1 MNSAR
6 CNGGATDCAWLAVE
20 RYPTAVAIHSAAPG
34 ADLPR
39 PAMRWRVL
47 MAVLGA
53 VPATMDVV
61 GSILSYVSMQG
72 IMPTSWLWLSGFRS
86 VLEVA
91 GVVGL
96 WLAVMDREPRLAVPL
111 TMCGLIVAL
120 PTMIGLI
127 SMIGTPYF
135 LAPYALLPLVLFLML
150 SPFVCGLAYVIVG
163 APRWRRRPSPGR

>member
-1 MNSAR
+1 
-6 CNGGATDCAWLAVE
+6 
-20 RYPTAVAIHSAAPG
+20 
-34 ADLPR
+34 
-39 PAMRWRVL
+39 

-53 VPATMDVV
+53 LPATFNVV
-61 GSILSYVSMQG
+61 GSILTYVSMQG
-72 IMPTSWLWLSGFRS
+72 IMPTWSLWLSGFRS

-135 LAPYALLPLVLFLML
+135 LAPYALYPWCSF
-150 SPFVCGLAYVIVG
+150 
-163 APRWRRRPSPGR
+163 